1 MRSMPTIILT
11 THYLEEAESLC
22 RNVAIIDHGKIVQNT
37 SIRELLAQLNKELF
51 VLDIRE
57 ALTECPEIEGYPLAL
72 VEPNTLEVEV
82 EKSQSIN
89 HLFEVLS
96 GQGIQVLS
104 MRNKTNRLEE
114 LFFTM
119 VEKNLTGESHD

>member
-1 MRSMPTIILT
+1 
-11 THYLEEAESLC
+11 
-22 RNVAIIDHGKIVQNT
+22 
-37 SIRELLAQLNKELF
+37 
-51 VLDIRE
+51 
-57 ALTECPEIEGYPLAL
+57 
-72 VEPNTLEVEV
+72 
-82 EKSQSIN
+82 
-89 HLFEVLS
+89 VLS